1 MSKDTCTDTFFF
13 DQIIDQALNFLLC
26 KKWVHSTTYLS
37 ISQCYSCVFI
47 MYTSG
52 NKRRRGK
59 DKIAKVALYV
69 SSCLPRPYSL
79 YVPWVHTLE
88 SSNHVFCMEMVSKI
102 HTRPDQ
108 LHVGKVCID
117 WKDWGWETQTPSS
130 NNTSDATTKFW
141 YPLGL
146 GWTYNLKIYKKKI
159 HHIYRWSLIL

>member
-1 MSKDTCTDTFFF
+1 MLHEMTQLRNLPYFWNTKNFSPQLFF
-13 DQIIDQALNFLLC
+13 DKCKILASYVRSEFTLLC
-26 KKWVHSTTYLS
+26 TTTCYVLS
-37 ISQCYSCVFI
+37 IYISLCYSCVFI

-69 SSCLPRPYSL
+69 SSCLPRPYSP

-117 WKDWGWETQTPSS
+117 
-130 NNTSDATTKFW
+130 
-141 YPLGL
+141 
-146 GWTYNLKIYKKKI
+146 
-159 HHIYRWSLIL
+159 